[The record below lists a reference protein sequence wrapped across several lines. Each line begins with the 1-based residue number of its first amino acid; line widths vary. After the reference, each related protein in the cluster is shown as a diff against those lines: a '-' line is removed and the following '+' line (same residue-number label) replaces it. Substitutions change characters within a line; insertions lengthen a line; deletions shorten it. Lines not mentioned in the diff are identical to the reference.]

1 LTVLEEI
8 VKMIIMKSKIFLV
21 IIITLFITSFISGQ
35 FFGSEEKV
43 TPVIEYQNFYKQGK
57 IVLKFDLPPDNHITD
72 LKNEFFTVNLDK
84 NDYIFIKGVTFPE
97 GIEFG
102 DEIVF
107 KGKFDVIV
115 YVESLKDIP
124 ENGLK
129 LNFKVSYQIC
139 QEKPVEVCFPPDEED
154 LPVEVKENFSSASQ
168 TEMSTGPE
176 EAGFAAWVERTI
188 KTELGKKSI
197 MLFLLVFLGGFLT
210 SFTPCVY
217 PVIPIV
223 MGYVGTR
230 TGGSKFKGFYLSL
243 FFVLGLAIV
252 YSMFG
257 IIAAMTGSMLGISF
271 QNPVV
276 VFAIAAIFIIMGFSL
291 AGFFEIPVPSSISS
305 KVQKGHKSEIIG
317 SMIVGG
323 VAGIIAAPCVGPV
336 LVALLSW
343 ISQTGNLFLGFWLT
357 FTFSLGLGIIFLL
370 AGTFSGVISS
380 MPKGG
385 KWMDYVKY
393 FFAIL
398 LIGGGLYFLGTI
410 TAEWLNNLLWGVFLI
425 ATAVFSGLFKV
436 TGEEIK
442 NKLFKVILI
451 LVLLTGVILF
461 MQGVHQKY
469 FPSSFGNEVSQG
481 EVKVSSQLNWESDL
495 EKGKKLASEQGKLVM
510 IDTYADWCVA
520 CKELE
525 EYTFSD
531 LEVISELKKMILV
544 KLDFTDKNETN
555 EKIRKGLN
563 VIGMPTVIFLGS
575 DGKEINRFSGFYKK
589 DKFLKFLN
597 NSVYK

>member
-1 LTVLEEI
+1 
-8 VKMIIMKSKIFLV
+8 MKNKLV
-21 IIITLFITSFISGQ
+21 FSIIIFVFISAFIQGQ

-43 TPVIEYQNFYKQGK
+43 TPVIEYKNDYKQGK
-57 IVLKFDLPPDNHITD
+57 IVFKFDLPPDNHITD
-72 LKNEFFTVNLDK
+72 IKNEFFKIELPENE
-84 NDYIFIKGVTFPE
+84 YISIKGVSFPQ

-102 DEIVF
+102 DEMVF
-107 KGKFDVIV
+107 KGKFDVFV

-124 ENGLK
+124 ENGIK
-129 LNFKVSYQIC
+129 LDFDVSYQIC
-139 QEKPVEVCFPPDEED
+139 QEKPVEVCYPPDEEKVTVD
-154 LPVEVKENFSSASQ
+154 LKDNFSSSEVDIKSGQ
-168 TEMSTGPE
+168 DEN
-176 EAGFAAWVERTI
+176 GFAAWVERTI
-188 KTELGKKSI
+188 KTELGKKSAL
-197 MLFLLVFLGGFLT
+197 LFLLVFLGGFLT

-217 PVIPIV
+217 PVIPII
-223 MGYVGTR
+223 MGFVGTR

-252 YSMFG
+252 YSVLGM
-257 IIAAMTGSMLGISF
+257 IAAVTGSMLGISF
-271 QNPVV
+271 QSPVV
-276 VFAIAAIFIIMGFSL
+276 VFVIAAIFIIMGFSL

-317 SMIVGG
+317 SMIIGG

-343 ISQTGNLFLGFWLT
+343 ISQTGNVFLGFWLT
-357 FTFSLGLGIIFLL
+357 FTFSLGLGVIFLL

-385 KWMDYVKY
+385 KWMDYFKY
-393 FFAIL
+393 FFAIM

-410 TAEWLNNLLWGVFLI
+410 ITGWLYNVLWGIFLI
-425 ATAVFSGLFKV
+425 GTSVFSGIFKPP
-436 TGEEIK
+436 GEEIK
-442 NKLFKVILI
+442 NKLYKVVLIIL
-451 LVLLTGVILF
+451 LLTGVVLF
-461 MQGVHQKY
+461 MNGIEQKY
-469 FPSSFGNEVSQG
+469 FPGSSKTLISDNRGSESTL
-481 EVKVSSQLNWESDL
+481 EWEYDL
-495 EKGKKLASEQGKLVM
+495 VEGKRVASEQGKLIM

-525 EYTFSD
+525 EFTFSD
-531 LEVISELKKMILV
+531 PDVIKELKKMVLV
-544 KLDFTDKNETN
+544 KLDFTEKNEKN

-589 DKFLKFLN
+589 DKFISFLN
-597 NSVYK
+597 KSVYK

>member
-1 LTVLEEI
+1 
-8 VKMIIMKSKIFLV
+8 MKNKLFFSIFILV
-21 IIITLFITSFISGQ
+21 FVSSFINGQ
-35 FFGSEEKV
+35 FFGSDEKV
-43 TPVIEYQNFYKQGK
+43 TPLIEYQNFYKKGK
-57 IVLKFDLPPDNHITD
+57 IVLKFDLAPDNHITD
-72 LKNEFFTVNLDK
+72 LKNEFFKVELEN
-84 NDYIFIKGVTFPE
+84 NNYISIKGVTFPE

-102 DEIVF
+102 DEMVF

-115 YVESLKDIP
+115 YVETLKNIP
-124 ENGLK
+124 EEGIK
-129 LNFKVSYQIC
+129 LNLKVSYQIC
-139 QEKPVEVCFPPDEED
+139 QEKPVEVCYPPDEED
-154 LPVEVKENFSSASQ
+154 LPIEIKENFSSVSQ
-168 TEMSTGPE
+168 TEIKSGHE
-176 EAGFAAWVERTI
+176 GEGFAAWVERTI
-188 KTELGKKSI
+188 KTELGKKSV
-197 MLFLLVFLGGFLT
+197 MLFLMVFLGGFLT

-230 TGGSKFKGFYLSL
+230 TGGSKFKGFYLSV

-357 FTFSLGLGIIFLL
+357 FTFSLGLGVIFLL

-393 FFAIL
+393 FFAIM

-410 TAEWLNNLLWGVFLI
+410 TSEWLNNVLWGVFLI
-425 ATAVFSGLFKV
+425 ATAVFSGIFKG

-451 LVLLTGVILF
+451 IVLLIGVILF
-461 MQGVHQKY
+461 MQGFEQKY
-469 FPSSFGNEVSQG
+469 FPGSTVNSVIKGESNAVS
-481 EVKVSSQLNWESDL
+481 ELDWETDL
-495 EKGKKLASEQGKLVM
+495 EIGKKLASEQNKIVM

-531 LEVISELKKMILV
+531 QEVIKELKKMILI
-544 KLDFTDKNETN
+544 KLDFTEKNEKN
-555 EKIRKGLN
+555 EEIRKELN

-575 DGKEINRFSGFYKK
+575 KGKEINRFSGFYKK
-589 DKFLKFLN
+589 DKFISFLN

>member
-1 LTVLEEI
+1 MLVFLLVTT
-8 VKMIIMKSKIFLV
+8 IINA
-21 IIITLFITSFISGQ
+21 Q
-35 FFGSEEKV
+35 FFADDDKAK
-43 TPVIEYQNFYKQGK
+43 PIIEFENFYSQGK
-57 IVLKFDLPPDNHITD
+57 IIFKFDLIKDNHITD
-72 LKNEFFTVNLDK
+72 IKNEFFKIELPD
-84 NDYIFIKGVTFPE
+84 NDFLSIKGVTFPE
-97 GIEFG
+97 GEDYG
-102 DEIVF
+102 DEKVY

-115 YVESLKDIP
+115 YVDSIKDIP
-124 ENGLK
+124 AEGLR

-139 QEKPVEVCFPPDEED
+139 QEQPVEVCFPPDEEEI
-154 LPVEVKENFSSASQ
+154 EVSITKKFASVNSVDISKDSGQ
-168 TEMSTGPE
+168 E
-176 EAGFAAWVERTI
+176 EGFAAWVERTI
-188 KTELGKKSI
+188 KTELAKKSFL
-197 MLFLLVFLGGFLT
+197 LFLMVFLGGFLT

-217 PVIPIV
+217 PIIPIV

-230 TGGSKFKGFYLSL
+230 TGGSKFKGFYLSV

-252 YSMFG
+252 YSIFG

-271 QNPVV
+271 QNPIV

-343 ISQTGNLFLGFWLT
+343 ISQTGNVFLGFWLT
-357 FTFSLGLGIIFLL
+357 FTFSLGLGVIFLL

-398 LIGGGLYFLGTI
+398 LIGGGLYFLGTVI
-410 TAEWLNNLLWGVFLI
+410 SVWFNNVLWGVFLI
-425 ATAVFSGLFKV
+425 ATAVFSGIFK
-436 TGEEIK
+436 TIGEELK
-442 NKLFKVILI
+442 NKLYK
-451 LVLLTGVILF
+451 VLLIIIFIVGTILF
-461 MQGVHQKY
+461 MRGVEQKY
-469 FPSSFGNEVSQG
+469 FPALNQLGGVSG
-481 EVKVSSQLNWESDL
+481 PVSIASELDWESDL
-495 EKGKKLASEQGKLVM
+495 EKGKKLAADQDKLVM

-525 EYTFSD
+525 EQTFSKP
-531 LEVISELKKMILV
+531 EVISELKKFILV
-544 KLDFTDKNETN
+544 KLDFTQKNEEN
-555 EKIRKGLN
+555 EKIRKSLS
-563 VIGMPTVIFLGS
+563 VIGMPTVIFLGP

-589 DKFLKFLN
+589 EKFLSFLN
-597 NSVYK
+597 KSIYK